1 MHENPA
7 TMRLFYNLQPRA
19 HCEIHRNIHA
29 PLLFTLTEI
38 QSAQKRVSARR
49 SQMKRAL
56 FALVFAVATLIPA
69 AAAHAQVRVAVGVA
83 PVAVYATPC
92 PGPGYIW

>member
-1 MHENPA
+1 
-7 TMRLFYNLQPRA
+7 
-19 HCEIHRNIHA
+19 
-29 PLLFTLTEI
+29 
-38 QSAQKRVSARR
+38 
-49 SQMKRAL
+49 MKRAL

-92 PGPGYIW
+92 PGPGYIWAPGYYSGAFFIPGRWVYRSYYHPYYRPYAHAYAHYDHPYYGRR